1 MFPLKVQLGARSVHT
16 HDIVVIGA
24 STGGIEALQELTSRL
39 SPDLQAAIFVV
50 AHISPHSSGLLA
62 DVLNLSS
69 KIRAHLARDGEPIEY
84 GKICVAPPDRHLL
97 LEPNSVRVVNGP
109 KHNRYRPAVDLLF
122 LSAARHFG
130 GRVIGAV
137 LTGFLEDGGSGLLAI
152 KNAGG
157 IAVLQ
162 SIDDA
167 EVATMPRRVLQQ
179 VHPDYCVPVAEIG
192 LLLNRLTTLPV
203 IANPVK
209 DSGYASEGKLETK
222 GSVTGFTC
230 PDCQAA
236 IWEKNENGEI
246 RYECRVGHS
255 YSADGMSE
263 AQDEDVER
271 SLWIALRALEQSAA
285 LEQHLAHVAAEC
297 KRNVAHKFFG
307 AQAHARKQQAVVL
320 LEFLLGSR
328 GRQSE
333 AEDEVKRVG

>member
-1 MFPLKVQLGARSVHT
+1 MHT

-84 GKICVAPPDRHLL
+84 GKIYVAPPDHHLL
-97 LEPNSVRVVNGP
+97 LDPGSVRVVNGP
-109 KHNRYRPAVDLLF
+109 KHNRYRPAIDLLF
-122 LSAARHFG
+122 LSGARYFG

-157 IAVLQ
+157 IALLQ
-162 SIDDA
+162 SIEDA
-167 EVATMPRRVLQQ
+167 EVVTMPRRVLQQ
-179 VHPDYCVPVAEIG
+179 VHPDYCVPAAEIG
-192 LLLNRLTTLPV
+192 LLLNRLTTWPAT
-203 IANPVK
+203 ANPVE
-209 DSGYASEGKLETK
+209 DSGTESESKLENK
-222 GSVTGFTC
+222 GSCTGFTC

-236 IWEKNENGEI
+236 IWEMNETGEI

-255 YSADGMSE
+255 YSADGISE

-271 SLWIALRALEQSAA
+271 SLWVALRALEQSAA
-285 LEQHLAHVAAEC
+285 LEQHLSHLAADR
-297 KRNVAHKFFG
+297 KRNAAHKFFS

-320 LEFLLGSR
+320 REFLLGSR
-328 GRQSE
+328 GRQGE
-333 AEDEVKRVG
+333 AEDEVKRAG

>member
-1 MFPLKVQLGARSVHT
+1 MHT
-16 HDIVVIGA
+16 HDIVVVGA

-50 AHISPHSSGLLA
+50 VHISPHSSGLLA

-84 GKICVAPPDRHLL
+84 GTICVAPPDYHLL
-97 LEPNSVRVVNGP
+97 LEPDRVRVVNGP
-109 KHNRYRPAVDLLF
+109 KHNRYRPAIDLLF
-122 LSAARHFG
+122 LSAARQFS

-157 IAVLQ
+157 IALLQ
-162 SIDDA
+162 SIEDA

-179 VHPDYCVPVAEIG
+179 VQPDYCVPVAEIG
-192 LLLNRLTTLPV
+192 LLLNRLTTWPAT
-203 IANPVK
+203 ANPVK
-209 DSGYASEGKLETK
+209 DAAHESESKLEPK
-222 GSVTGFTC
+222 RSATGFIC

-236 IWEKNENGEI
+236 IWEVNENGEI

-255 YSADGMSE
+255 YSADGISE

-285 LEQHLAHVAAEC
+285 LEQHLAHLAAER
-297 KRNVAHKFFG
+297 KRTVANKFFR
-307 AQAHARKQQAVVL
+307 AQAHARQQQAVIL
-320 LEFLLGSR
+320 REFLLGSR

-333 AEDEVKRVG
+333 AEGEVKRAG

>member
-1 MFPLKVQLGARSVHT
+1 MHT

-24 STGGIEALQELTSRL
+24 STGGIEALQELTSRV
-39 SPDLQAAIFVV
+39 SSDLQAAIFVV

-69 KIRAHLARDGEPIEY
+69 KIRAHLARDREPIEY
-84 GKICVAPPDRHLL
+84 GKIYVAPPDHHLL
-97 LEPNSVRVVNGP
+97 LEPGSVRVVNGP
-109 KHNRYRPAVDLLF
+109 KHNRYRPAIDLLF
-122 LSAARHFG
+122 LSAARQFG

-157 IAVLQ
+157 IALLQ
-162 SIDDA
+162 SIEDA

-179 VHPDYCVPVAEIG
+179 VQPDYCVPAAEIG
-192 LLLNRLTTLPV
+192 LLLNRLTKSSAT
-203 IANPVK
+203 ANTVK
-209 DSGYASEGKLETK
+209 NSGIESEDKPEAK
-222 GSVTGFTC
+222 GSYTGFTC

-236 IWEKNENGEI
+236 IWEMNETGEI

-255 YSADGMSE
+255 YSADGISE

-271 SLWIALRALEQSAA
+271 SLWVALRALEQSAA
-285 LEQHLAHVAAEC
+285 LEQHLAQLAADR
-297 KRNVAHKFFG
+297 KRNAAQKFFN

-320 LEFLLGSR
+320 REFLLGSR
-328 GRQSE
+328 GRQTE
-333 AEDEVKRVG
+333 AEEDVKRAG